1 VNRASRGRVWRR
13 GTAGLGA
20 VVVVCEIEAAGDLAY
35 ERGSVAQTIQAGD
48 EAPVTDRSRY
58 LAVWRR
64 HADGAWKCVR
74 LVKY

>member
-1 VNRASRGRVWRR
+1 
-13 GTAGLGA
+13 
-20 VVVVCEIEAAGDLAY
+20 VVCEIEAAGDLAY